1 MNNRVSVIILLQVF
15 LGFSLYATELKNQIG
30 VWGGMRFPISSAD
43 SNGIGY
49 GINGYYPLNQNLL
62 VGASIGI
69 LPYKSDAS
77 RILSLN
83 NINYSLLPVL
93 VEAKYLIENFYIGGG
108 LGVAFATG
116 EMSGYGASL
125 SAIGGYAYP
134 INESLSL
141 DFGIRM
147 YFIKDSKS
155 EPYTNFIPNI
165 GIVYCF

>member
-1 MNNRVSVIILLQVF
+1 MNNRALVIFLLQVF

-62 VGASIGI
+62 VGASIGR
-69 LPYKSDAS
+69 LPYKSNAS
-77 RILSLN
+77 GLLSLN

-108 LGVAFATG
+108 LG
-116 EMSGYGASL
+116 YGASL

-134 INESLSL
+134 INESMSL
-141 DFGIRM
+141 DFGVRM
-147 YFIKDSKS
+147 YFIKDAKS